1 MANED
6 LDPLDDT
13 RIHPESYPAAIA
25 LARELRSA
33 AGMSDEEAVEHALAE
48 PRVSG
53 GESRAKPGNCARR
66 SSRWKYRSG
75 CCRRNATSSQSA
87 AR

>member
-53 GESRAKPGNCARR
+53 GDLLCVGEGRQRRVEGGASWAPGSCSETRLARP
-66 SSRWKYRSG
+66 
-75 CCRRNATSSQSA
+75 A
-87 AR
+87 